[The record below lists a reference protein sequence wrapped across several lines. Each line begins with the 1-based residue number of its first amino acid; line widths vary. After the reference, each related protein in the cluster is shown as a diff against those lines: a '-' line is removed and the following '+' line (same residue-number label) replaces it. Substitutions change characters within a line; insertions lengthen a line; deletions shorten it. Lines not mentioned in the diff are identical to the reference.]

1 MIRLRSKIHRLFS
14 FFYHLFI
21 LFNTKYLPMTR
32 CWHMYIR
39 GMIRSNQ
46 YIFASYEV
54 SIIRSRILEW
64 RWTDSSGVP
73 GRLIIKETGRSY
85 RVQNPVNKTLLSL
98 VYPFLIYSNESV
110 PKYNI
115 KTKGLHDI
123 FL

>member
-1 MIRLRSKIHRLFS
+1 
-14 FFYHLFI
+14 
-21 LFNTKYLPMTR
+21 MTR